1 MRSRNVRNPWFCKPG
16 QISDRRFGNEP
27 KAALTVELAAKREK
41 AETTRVER
49 NKSDCWPAMVRVAA
63 ALPSAQPALFC
74 EIRRSHV
81 EKMIVHGAMTTASFH
96 LIGERFRR
104 LVRQLKKKGLS

>member
-1 MRSRNVRNPWFCKPG
+1 MS
-16 QISDRRFGNEP
+16 
-27 KAALTVELAAKREK
+27 ALTVKLAAKREK
-41 AETTRVER
+41 AETTLVKR

-63 ALPSAQPALFC
+63 ALPSAQPALFR
-74 EIRRSHV
+74 EIRRIHV
-81 EKMIVHGAMTTASFH
+81 GKMIVHGAMATASFH

>member
-41 AETTRVER
+41 AETTLVER
-49 NKSDCWPAMVRVAA
+49 NKSDCRPAMVRVAA
-63 ALPSAQPALFC
+63 ADRKSTRLNSSHRCISYAVFC
-74 EIRRSHV
+74 
-81 EKMIVHGAMTTASFH
+81 
-96 LIGERFRR
+96 
-104 LVRQLKKKGLS
+104 LKKKKTSLQIYSDKTSPRDSAPC